1 MKLNEKARI
10 FVPGGKDAEEA
21 VGKTTHLAISA
32 HQDDIE
38 IMAYSG
44 VADCYGQRDKFF
56 AGVVVTNGGGS
67 PRSGIY
73 ADYTDREMILVRED
87 EQNAAAA
94 AGGYA
99 AMFHLKYPSSSV
111 KDATSLDVRDDLKEI
126 LLAARPKIVFTH
138 NLADM
143 HDTHV
148 AVVLRVIAALRDLR
162 GIYSPQKL
170 YGMEVWR
177 SLDWCG
183 DKELF
188 DTSGHPNL
196 AAALLGVYDS
206 QICGG
211 KRYDLATLGRRSAN
225 ATFNESHSVDEVS
238 SGSFGIDMTSLIH
251 GESTRG
257 FVLHKIDAFK
267 ADVARRLEKLGG

>member
-1 MKLNEKARI
+1 MNLNEEARV
-10 FVPGGKDAEEA
+10 FVPGGEKAAEA
-21 VGKTTHLAISA
+21 AGKTTHLAISA

-44 VADCYGQRDKFF
+44 VSDCYGIRDKFF
-56 AGVVVTNGGGS
+56 TGVVVTNGGGS

-73 ADYTDREMILVRED
+73 ADYTDQEMISVRED

-111 KDATSLDVRDDLKEI
+111 KDAAAAGVRDDLKEI
-126 LLAARPKIVFTH
+126 LLAARPKVVFTH

-148 AVVLRVIAALRDLR
+148 AVALRVIAALRELR
-162 GIYSPQKL
+162 GIYSPEKL

-183 DKELF
+183 DKILF

-251 GESTRG
+251 GESISG
-257 FVLHKIDAFK
+257 FILNKIDLFK
-267 ADVARRLEKLGG
+267 EDVARRMEKLGG

>member
-1 MKLNEKARI
+1 MKLNKSAKV
-10 FVPGGKDAEEA
+10 FTPGGGQADKIIGQ
-21 VGKTTHLAISA
+21 VTHLAISA

-38 IMAYSG
+38 IMSYSG
-44 VADCYGQRDKFF
+44 IEECFGKKDNRF
-56 AGVVVTNGGGS
+56 AGVVVTNGSGS
-67 PRSGIY
+67 PRAGIY
-73 ADYTDREMILVRED
+73 ADVTDEEMMEIRET

-94 AGGYA
+94 VGGYL

-111 KDATSLDVRDDLKEI
+111 KDGAFPGVVHDLTEI
-126 LLAARPKIVFTH
+126 ILAAKPDVIFTH

-148 AVVLRVIAALRDLR
+148 AVALRVIGALRALR
-162 GIYSPQKL
+162 GIYSPKKL

-183 DKELF
+183 DKVLF

-211 KRYDLATLGRRSAN
+211 KRYDMATLGRRNAN
-225 ATFNESHSVDEVS
+225 ATFYESHSVDEVT
-238 SGSFGIDMTSLIH
+238 SGSFGIDMTSLIE
-251 GESTRG
+251 GESIRG
-257 FVLHKIDAFK
+257 FILKKIDAFRG
-267 ADVARRLEKLGG
+267 DVEKRLDRLGG

>member
-1 MKLNEKARI
+1 MKLNKEARVFI
-10 FVPGGKDAEEA
+10 PGGGKAEGA
-21 VGKTTHLAISA
+21 AGKTTHLAISA

-44 VADCYGQRDKFF
+44 IADCYGQKDKFF

-73 ADYTDREMILVRED
+73 ADYTDEEMISVRED

-99 AMFHLKYPSSSV
+99 VMFHLKYPSSSV
-111 KDATSLDVRDDLKEI
+111 KNAAFTGVRDDLKEI
-126 LLAARPKIVFTH
+126 LLAARPEVVFTH

-148 AVVLRVIAALRDLR
+148 AVALRVIAALRDLR
-162 GIYSPQKL
+162 GIYSPKKL

-183 DKELF
+183 DKVLF

-238 SGSFGIDMTSLIH
+238 SGSFGVDMTSLIE
-251 GESTRG
+251 GESVSG
-257 FVLHKIDAFK
+257 FILKKIDAFK
-267 ADVARRLEKLGG
+267 ADVAKKLEKLGG